1 LLRFVVGDDEH
12 GNEAFH
18 DVILSFLI
26 TERETASSSST
37 LTWFFW
43 LILSWPDVVAG
54 AVARQGRHV
63 PVGELVFSFLCLEQ
77 FAAHDLLLHQRNR
90 SPISLAG

>member
-12 GNEAFH
+12 GNEAFR

-26 TERETASSSST
+26 TERETAFSSST

-63 PVGELVFSFLCLEQ
+63 PVGELVFSF
-77 FAAHDLLLHQRNR
+77 
-90 SPISLAG
+90 SI